1 MKKFVA
7 AILLF
12 SASASAAVVVS
23 RPVSISRPVTVSRPI
38 TVARP
43 APAPVRPAPKVSSTT
58 SNAALIASTAAVVIA
73 TTAASNA
80 HSETNVSAATVSV
93 ADADADTRL
102 AHVNIPLLT
111 ICSESQFAHA
121 IQWQSECKV
130 LSGNANLGIAD
141 TCSLLSYQRFC
152 EPATVEDIKGK
163 RPALPHY
170 INTYMR

>member
-23 RPVSISRPVTVSRPI
+23 RPVTIARPITVSRPA
-38 TVARP
+38 TVTRP
-43 APAPVRPAPKVSSTT
+43 APAPVRPAPKVSNTT

-73 TTAASNA
+73 TTAANNA
-80 HSETNVSAATVSV
+80 HSASNVSAATVPV
-93 ADADADTRL
+93 ADVDADTRL

-111 ICSESQFAHA
+111 ICTELQFAQA
-121 IQWQSECKV
+121 IQWQAECKNV
-130 LSGNANLGIAD
+130 SGNANLGIAD

-170 INTYMR
+170 TNTYMR